1 MSGGEPN
8 CYDLRCLMK
17 EGRVNA
23 SAVERRIS
31 LEKRRRVAEMSREEM
46 QRELL
51 TSEITGLPNRRAF
64 DEAGG
69 TRAVAMCDVDGLKA
83 LNAYGY
89 ETGDAVLKAMADAL
103 REAGLEAYHD
113 KGDEFLCRDREIE
126 ELKAKL
132 ERAEAILGHRTIFV
146 DRADGSTLSIT
157 GANFSYGVGQNLYE
171 AEIGLKSHKSRRERS
186 EEIARGELRGIIV
199 RTSAVVEAFQR
210 RESTFFVTSVTPL
223 QAAKSQDEPSPV

>member
-69 TRAVAMCDVDGLKA
+69 ARAVAMCDVDGLKA
-83 LNAYGY
+83 LNTYGY
-89 ETGDAVLKAMADAL
+89 ETGNAVLKAMADTL
-103 REAGLEAYHD
+103 REAGW
-113 KGDEFLCRDREIE
+113 RRTTIREM
-126 ELKAKL
+126 
-132 ERAEAILGHRTIFV
+132 
-146 DRADGSTLSIT
+146 SS
-157 GANFSYGVGQNLYE
+157 
-171 AEIGLKSHKSRRERS
+171 
-186 EEIARGELRGIIV
+186 
-199 RTSAVVEAFQR
+199 
-210 RESTFFVTSVTPL
+210 
-223 QAAKSQDEPSPV
+223 